1 MIGGQLARRGGD
13 RACWAGCRN
22 GASAWHRIRFVE
34 SSRLL
39 GGLFRCRVD
48 ARFCLGCCFGLL
60 VVCLDGSRT
69 MQANHRASKAD
80 SLCILF
86 GSSPF
91 MFANRSRTLG
101 KLTPLRVSLRV
112 SFRSFRVHCNA
123 QGVVLGVTEKSLF
136 RRPVVGS
143 ECPLRVIQRSSLQ
156 CLSIL
161 TGRGDDRVSRAI
173 SQPRIACE
181 KWCEDA
187 DRGGSWT

>member
-1 MIGGQLARRGGD
+1 MVSLPGVAGIGRAGLGVETERQRGIGFGSLN
-13 RACWAGCRN
+13 RVVCWAVCFGVVLMHAF
-22 GASAWHRIRFVE
+22 ASVA
-34 SSRLL
+34 
-39 GGLFRCRVD
+39 
-48 ARFCLGCCFGLL
+48 AGLL

-143 ECPLRVIQRSSLQ
+143 ECPLRVIQRSSPT

-161 TGRGDDRVSRAI
+161 TGGGDDRVSRAI